1 MLSPRLAK
9 VMLNQYRKENPV
21 GLADSTFRGAATRAL
36 ETKFGW
42 GHEAWVKELSQ
53 EIEKMHFDPTWTPAQ
68 VLKYVSN
75 YVVSCGHQ
83 SPSGVNHQH
92 KSM

>member
-21 GLADSTFRGAATRAL
+21 GIADSTRFAKYL
-36 ETKFGW
+36 EPKYGW

-75 YVVSCGHQ
+75 YVVSCSHQ